1 MAAPLHENGMAIV
14 VSAIGLCAKRLGQ
27 RGLAVTQVRQRDLA
41 VTALVV
47 SCVFVAPSPQGLII
61 HPPQIHETPPV
72 EDLKSFHLSFL
83 DQNAVRVY
91 TQTLC
96 IFPFPNQNNAEAAI
110 HALDDGLHLTVQ
122 KFPFLAGILSLAC
135 ERSGRLQLRYPAN
148 VASRQAIEG
157 LFAAK
162 QILMDDFPHPY
173 DELKRA
179 GMPPSAFKSA
189 TFLPDDFTNF
199 PGVPANG
206 EGLCDFGKSDAPV
219 MRVQAC
225 FIPGGLVLSIYIH
238 HSVLDFHGIST
249 FWESLAANVS
259 RVAQMHGTR
268 NLEPVPPSVA
278 DYQSSLRVKLDERV
292 SCDKVQHASAD
303 CYCDGVF
310 PYKKTLP
317 ADTECTQ
324 RLFVMPAAR
333 IREYRERLRPHLPAS
348 SSPTLCNVLA
358 ALVWTHVTRA
368 RAARLTKHGYAET
381 NCGVATDL
389 RRRWQPP
396 VGADYTG
403 NCALF
408 SKSTAEISDLTAE
421 ECVTDKTILH
431 VIKKIKSTITGV
443 NNDWIDRHFA
453 FFKGIGKIED
463 TECALALKFGS
474 DCYITSWLNF
484 GADYCWGIPGTDLAD
499 GSLGGRPEFIRRA
512 YGPGDGGIIF
522 LPRRRHIANDVEAPF
537 EILVRLA
544 KEDMDRVLKE
554 DGGLCSWSE
563 AVVL

>member
-1 MAAPLHENGMAIV
+1 MIV
-14 VSAIGLCAKRLGQ
+14 KAE
-27 RGLAVTQVRQRDLA
+27 
-41 VTALVV
+41 
-47 SCVFVAPSPQGLII
+47 SP
-61 HPPQIHETPPV
+61 PA

-96 IFPFPNQNNAEAAI
+96 IFPFPDQNNAEAAI
-110 HALDDGLHLTVQ
+110 QALDHGLRLTLQ
-122 KFPFLAGILSLAC
+122 KFPFLAGVLSLTDDK
-135 ERSGRLQLRYPAN
+135 SGRLQLQYPVD
-148 VASRQAIEG
+148 VADPALTKG

-162 QILMDDFPHPY
+162 QILVDDFPQPY
-173 DELKRA
+173 EELKRA
-179 GMPPSAFKSA
+179 GMPPSAFKCA
-189 TFLPDDFTNF
+189 TFLPDDFANF

-206 EGLCDFGKSDAPV
+206 EGLCDFNLSEAPV

-225 FIPGGLVLSIYIH
+225 FIPGGLVLSIYVH

-259 RVAQMHGTR
+259 YVAQSHGSR
-268 NLEPVPPSVA
+268 ISDPVPPSIA
-278 DYQSSLRVKLDERV
+278 DYQSTLRAKLDERV
-292 SCDKVQHASAD
+292 SYSGAQRAKAD
-303 CYCDGVF
+303 CYCDGTYK
-310 PYKKTLP
+310 YKKTLP
-317 ADTECTQ
+317 DDTECTQ
-324 RLFVMPAAR
+324 RLFVVPAAR
-333 IREYRERLRPHLPAS
+333 IREYREQLRPHFPPS
-348 SSPTLCNVLA
+348 SPPTLCNVLA

-368 RAARLTKHGYAET
+368 RAARLTQHGYAET
-381 NCGVATDL
+381 NCGIATDL

-408 SKSTAEISDLTAE
+408 SKCTAEISDLTAE

-431 VIKKIKSTITGV
+431 VIKKIKNTIAGV

-453 FFKGIGKIED
+453 FFKGVKEIKD

-484 GADYCWGIPGTDLAD
+484 GADYRWGIPGTDLAED
-499 GSLGGRPEFIRRA
+499 SLGGRPEFIRRA
-512 YGPGDGGIIF
+512 WGPGDGGMIF
-522 LPRRRHIANDVEAPF
+522 LPRRRHVANDAEAPF
-537 EILVRLA
+537 EILARLS